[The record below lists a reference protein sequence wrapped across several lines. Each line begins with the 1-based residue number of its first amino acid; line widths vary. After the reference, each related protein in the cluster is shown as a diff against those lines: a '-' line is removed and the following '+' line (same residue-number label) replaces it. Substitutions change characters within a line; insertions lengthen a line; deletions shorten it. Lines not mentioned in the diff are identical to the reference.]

1 MVLHAKHPI
10 FAKLDLDTLKNIL
23 SESSIIYLNKD
34 QVLYR
39 NGSQDNFVYFVL
51 FGKLAL
57 LLPAAAAAGGGAFS
71 PEASID
77 TPGPSEGGG
86 SQITLGRV
94 NIGWTIGEEVLF
106 DKNLQIRQEICAAT
120 VDSCLLGILKS
131 KLAIIQKSLLDKG
144 NQKDY
149 FVVESVLKGNYLIKT
164 NWRKDLHEYYA
175 TMLKASRS
183 TPGGQSIR
191 SGVPSLRGNGAAMI
205 DMTQVT
211 SNGHN
216 TVDLQKQSLID
227 NQFL

>member
-10 FAKLDLDTLKNIL
+10 FAKLDLDTLKGIL
-23 SESSIIYLNKD
+23 SDSSIIYLNKD

-57 LLPAAAAAGGGAFS
+57 LLPSQAGTPSQEAAS
-71 PEASID
+71 LD
-77 TPGPSEGGG
+77 TTGEG

-164 NWRKDLHEYYA
+164 NWRKDLHEYYSL
-175 TMLKASRS
+175 LKASRS

-191 SGVPSLRGNGAAMI
+191 SGLTNRLPEAAM
-205 DMTQVT
+205 DSAEMR
-211 SNGHN
+211 N
-216 TVDLQKQSLID
+216 
-227 NQFL
+227 